1 MHEIKDY
8 EQSCPDHSA
17 IHHLLVELKI
27 MMEVLFFPSLP
38 QDHPQVE
45 GAAGSWW

>member
-1 MHEIKDY
+1 MNNRVQNIL
-8 EQSCPDHSA
+8 QFTISS
-17 IHHLLVELKI
+17 VELKI